1 MPTAASLTTLSPL
14 IERALHRELARR
26 RGLRAHAQLAIAP
39 NATATVIE
47 TAFAQLKSQYEPD
60 AFAGY
65 GETAITAAS
74 EICALLAAAR
84 DQMRAR
90 LTPPPAAPTVAG
102 KRSSRTRAWLR
113 ALRRS
118 LWLRSAA
125 DRGDRAV
132 LNDV

>member
-1 MPTAASLTTLSPL
+1 MCTQGSADASDTGKSCTGKL
-14 IERALHRELARR
+14 RARR
-26 RGLRAHAQLAIAP
+26 
-39 NATATVIE
+39 
-47 TAFAQLKSQYEPD
+47 D